1 VFADGQNGAGDG
13 NRAAQEIATRGEVSR
28 IRLVRLAPE
37 LGYQQ
42 ENLREAENPTLTS
55 LQKERL
61 NMSGPMKT
69 AIPGFPDSRLGTVG
83 SAR

>member
-1 VFADGQNGAGDG
+1 VFADGQNGAGDS
-13 NRAAQEIATRGEVSR
+13 NRAAQEIATRGEVSG
-28 IRLVRLAPE
+28 II
-37 LGYQQ
+37 
-42 ENLREAENPTLTS
+42 REAETPALTS

-69 AIPGFPDSRLGTVG
+69 AIPSFPDSRLGTVG